1 MLLHLEGHGRELLSQ
16 DYDVSR
22 TIGWFTALFPVY
34 LNMKDAVELGEI
46 IKSVKE
52 DLRKIP
58 NKGIGFGMLRYLLN
72 DEELKNKFKVFDEAQ
87 ITFNYLGQ
95 FDQSVPE
102 NSPFVMAAESKGAD
116 RGLENKRTSLID
128 VTAVVSQGEMS
139 VSISA
144 NKNQFQPESIIE
156 FLSLY
161 KKSLQEIIDHCKGN
175 DKVEYTSSDFDLID
189 LEDDQLNSVLD
200 KLNNQDN

>member
-1 MLLHLEGHGRELLSQ
+1 
-16 DYDVSR
+16 
-22 TIGWFTALFPVY
+22 
-34 LNMKDAVELGEI
+34 
-46 IKSVKE
+46 
-52 DLRKIP
+52 
-58 NKGIGFGMLRYLLN
+58 
-72 DEELKNKFKVFDEAQ
+72 
-87 ITFNYLGQ
+87 
-95 FDQSVPE
+95 
-102 NSPFVMAAESKGAD
+102 MAAESKGAE

-128 VTAVVSQGEMS
+128 VTAVVSQGEMG

-144 NKNQFQPESIIE
+144 NKNQFHPESIIE
-156 FLSLY
+156 FLSIY